1 MNPEVQIMWSVEQH
15 DDPRRH
21 PLFIRSVTPMLVV
34 DDERRLT
41 DVNPAACLLLRLP
54 EEEIRALRLDDLIC
68 VVTRLEIEAMWPR
81 ALQDG
86 HPSQAREVVSA
97 KLQMPDGTTLA
108 ADLGF
113 RPHVSPGRHLVIVLF
128 PAARQLGELPG
139 VAPASTDPVLT
150 RRERE
155 ILNLVALGN
164 TGVEIAARLFLSPT
178 TVQSHVANA
187 LIKLG
192 ARNRAHGIAIASHI
206 GEVSL
211 DS

>member
-1 MNPEVQIMWSVEQH
+1 MTWLSQKQG
-15 DDPRRH
+15 DPRGH
-21 PLFIRSVTPMLVV
+21 PLFIRNLTPMLIV
-34 DDERRLT
+34 DDERRVT

-86 HPSQAREVVSA
+86 DSPQGGEIVPA

-108 ADLGF
+108 ADLSF
-113 RPHVSPGRHLVIVLF
+113 RPHVSPGRHLAIVLF
-128 PAARQLGELPG
+128 PAARQLGTLLA

-155 ILNLVALGN
+155 VLSLVALGY

-192 ARNRAHGIAIASHI
+192 AKNRAHGIAIALHI
-206 GEVSL
+206 GELSL